1 MDYPVDGAHTA
12 HEPAGERLKNTTVV
26 TGLAAVPIV
35 VAALRF
41 DVFNRTPSR
50 QLSCTQFSF
59 PGPVWGAPERGTACA
74 TGEYIG
80 GASSRPPCRKVSP

>member
-12 HEPAGERLKNTTVV
+12 REPAGGWLKNSTDV

-41 DVFNRTPSR
+41 DVFNRTPGR
-50 QLSCTQFSF
+50 QLSATLFSF
-59 PGPVWGAPERGTACA
+59 PGPVWGASERGTAPA